1 MYERPVLAT
10 VRQRLMESRLFLQV
24 VIGPRQ
30 VGKTTLL
37 GQLVDGWRARPGM
50 MARSVS
56 ADGVTTRG
64 WLDQVWD
71 DARRALAAE
80 RAVEGLLCIDEIQKI
95 PGWRDIVTR
104 NWDQDSRYQLPLK
117 VVLGGSSRLLEDEGA
132 GDSVFGRFEVHR
144 LGHWMYREL
153 RDAFG
158 LTPERYAWFGAYP
171 GTMGLLDDEPE
182 FKRYVATSIIEASL
196 NRDLFTLA
204 RIDNP
209 ALLRRLFEVGTM
221 YSGQALSYTTLLEQV
236 EAGNTVT
243 LARYAHLLDE
253 AGLLVALD
261 KHPTTR
267 DRVRASSPK
276 FQTHNMALFSGLKQ
290 RLFGSVRA
298 DANAW
303 PGVVAGAVGAH
314 LLAELTADPWAR
326 LGYWRRSD
334 TLVDFVMEGGER
346 VLGIAVDEAG
356 ERGGVASLEA
366 FRRAVPGAST
376 LLIGPTGL
384 DWRQFIAQ
392 PLADVLSGL

>member
-1 MYERPVLAT
+1 VYERPVLAT
-10 VRQRLMESRLFLQV
+10 VRQRLGEQRLFLQV

-37 GQLVDGWRARPGM
+37 GQLVDSWRERPGV
-50 MARSVS
+50 AVRSVS

-64 WLDQVWD
+64 WLDQIWN
-71 DARRALAAE
+71 DARKALVVE

-95 PGWRDIVTR
+95 PDWREIVMR
-104 NWDQDSRYQLPLK
+104 NWDQDSRDQLPLK
-117 VVLGGSSRLLEDEGA
+117 VVLGGSSRLLDDDPA
-132 GDSVFGRFEVHR
+132 GSLLGRFEVHR
-144 LGHWMYREL
+144 LGHWTYREL

-158 LTPERYAWFGAYP
+158 LTPDRYAWFGAYP
-171 GTMGLLDDEPE
+171 GTMRFLDDEPQ
-182 FKRYVATSIIEASL
+182 FKRYVATAIIDASL
-196 NRDLFTLA
+196 NRDLYTLA

-243 LARYAHLLDE
+243 LARYARLLDQ

-261 KHPTTR
+261 KHPTTA
-267 DRVRASSPK
+267 DRVRGSSPK

-290 RLFGSVRA
+290 RHFEPVRA

-303 PGVVAGAVGAH
+303 PYVVACAVGAH

-326 LGYWRRSD
+326 LGYWRRGDSV
-334 TLVDFVMEGGER
+334 VDFVVEGPGR
-346 VLGIAVDEAG
+346 VLGIAVDEDG
-356 ERGGVASLEA
+356 VRGGVAGLEA
-366 FRRAVPGAST
+366 FRRAVPEAST
-376 LLIGPTGL
+376 LLLGPTGL
-384 DWRQFIAQ
+384 DWREFIAQ
-392 PLADVLSGL
+392 PLADALATL